1 MFPSKVAPRFSL
13 ILTTVVQ
20 SYPHLA
26 RSHQNP
32 RYHTC
37 CTPIRQS
44 PYHGKRYCRPTLP
57 PLCQHKTKHL
67 LAQSQRLRNLN
78 HRENRQVY
86 DIESHPRVD
95 VHTPSFPDEVLC
107 ALLILHIS
115 SPPRGHGNGTTQQPT
130 SKPSVP
136 EAVNLRHNLHN
147 PNLQRFK
154 GAIIKLRPQK
164 NVLYR
169 LLSLR
174 YKAKTNTPFMYKCSG
189 ERYG

>member
-1 MFPSKVAPRFSL
+1 
-13 ILTTVVQ
+13 
-20 SYPHLA
+20 
-26 RSHQNP
+26 
-32 RYHTC
+32 
-37 CTPIRQS
+37 
-44 PYHGKRYCRPTLP
+44 
-57 PLCQHKTKHL
+57 LCQHKTKHL

-107 ALLILHIS
+107 APLALHIS
-115 SPPRGHGNGTTQQPT
+115 SPPREHGNGTTQQPT
-130 SKPSVP
+130 NKLSVP
-136 EAVNLRHNLHN
+136 EPANLRHNLHN
-147 PNLQRFK
+147 PDLPRFK

-174 YKAKTNTPFMYKCSG
+174 CKAKTNIPLMYECSG
-189 ERYG
+189 ERYD